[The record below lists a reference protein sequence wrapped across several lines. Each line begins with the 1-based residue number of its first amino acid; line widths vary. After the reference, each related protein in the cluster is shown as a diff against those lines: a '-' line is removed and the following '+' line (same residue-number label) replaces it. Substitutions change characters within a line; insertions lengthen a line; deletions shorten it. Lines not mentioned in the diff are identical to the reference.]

1 MYSHPD
7 ARLRGKHRNAKHV
20 GKTPSIITVHNRT
33 RMTTRANLVHA
44 AAIAF
49 VLALPNLASAT
60 SFQWDVDGS
69 DMNLGGTGTWD
80 SVNAFWDQ
88 LGADADDGTDATSAI
103 TFTSADTAVFAGT
116 AGTVTLG
123 EPVTVNGLIFN
134 TSGYSVTGNTLTLAG
149 TTPTITT
156 TTNATISSILA
167 GTSGIVKEGAGTLT
181 LGSVNTY
188 TGETTINTGTVKL
201 GINASATNASTSALG
216 SNAVGS
222 NGTVVNTGSTLDFT
236 GFYVA
241 KEAVTINGTGVGGLG
256 ALVNTGAAQTNA
268 ISFLTLGSD
277 ATIGGTGRFDL
288 RGNTP
293 ILNMAGY
300 TLTKKGSNSV
310 YVTGGSITNAGNI
323 LVEQGEFAFA
333 GVGTFSGTSGKT
345 ITVKNTATLT
355 TSWSQVTVI
364 GWDLQLENGAKLY
377 SYNDSG
383 STQNTFSGTVKV
395 GTTVNFSTG
404 GVMNITGNIEDLSG
418 PGSIVK
424 IGGNSLTLSG
434 NNIYTGATTI
444 SGGTLALG
452 ASNVLPDTTAITI
465 ATATLNVGTF
475 SDTVGTLDPS
485 AAATIHLGSGAAL
498 AFAASNAVNWTGGS
512 LTITGTFVSGS
523 SLRFGNSNTGLTP
536 TQLAKFNVTGYVSF
550 SLDGNGYLIGTPT
563 GGYAAWK
570 LINAPTGSS
579 SDDFDGDGVPNG
591 VEYVLG
597 GDKDTN
603 DLDKLPAPTT
613 DGTNMIFTFVRDK
626 DSIKPDTAVA
636 IQVDTDLIDWPTSGP
651 DYYPVPDAP
660 IASTPGVTVIDN
672 APANTQTII
681 LTVPMAPDAAKF
693 ARLNVMIT
701 P

>member
-7 ARLRGKHRNAKHV
+7 TCLRSKHRKPKHV

-33 RMTTRANLVHA
+33 RMTTRTNLVHA

-60 SFQWDVDGS
+60 SFQWDVDAS

-103 TFTSADTAVFAGT
+103 TFSSADTAVFGGT

-149 TTPTITT
+149 ATPTITT

-222 NGTVVNTGSTLDFT
+222 NGTVVNTGSTLDFN
-236 GFYVA
+236 GYYVA

-256 ALVNTGAAQTNA
+256 ALVNTGGAQSSA

-383 STQNTFSGTVKV
+383 STQNTFSGTVKI
-395 GTTVNFSTG
+395 GTTVKFDTS

-418 PGSIVK
+418 SGSLEK
-424 IGGNSLTLSG
+424 NGGSSLTLTGTNTYTGGTAIKVGTLLVNNTTGSGTGTGAVTVASGASLGGTGALTGAVTVTGKIAPGSTGIESLKTGAVTWNGAASAGVNTNWRFELGSG
-434 NNIYTGATTI
+434 NTADLLDITGNFTKGTGSVFRFDFLGSNFTGVFDLVKWSGSTTF
-444 SGGTLALG
+444 T
-452 ASNVLPDTTAITI
+452 ASNFSYENLGGGKSGTFTINGSTLQFTAVPEPTTAI
-465 ATATLNVGTF
+465 AGLLLGVG
-475 SDTVGTLDPS
+475 L
-485 AAATIHLGSGAAL
+485 
-498 AFAASNAVNWTGGS
+498 
-512 LTITGTFVSGS
+512 
-523 SLRFGNSNTGLTP
+523 LRRRR
-536 TQLAKFNVTGYVSF
+536 
-550 SLDGNGYLIGTPT
+550 
-563 GGYAAWK
+563 
-570 LINAPTGSS
+570 
-579 SDDFDGDGVPNG
+579 
-591 VEYVLG
+591 
-597 GDKDTN
+597 TN
-603 DLDKLPAPTT
+603 DRA
-613 DGTNMIFTFVRDK
+613 
-626 DSIKPDTAVA
+626 
-636 IQVDTDLIDWPTSGP
+636 
-651 DYYPVPDAP
+651 
-660 IASTPGVTVIDN
+660 
-672 APANTQTII
+672 
-681 LTVPMAPDAAKF
+681 
-693 ARLNVMIT
+693 
-701 P
+701 